1 MLMEAADWH
10 VENRK
15 SSAYTFELSALA
27 RWKSSELDLN
37 HSDNIQNIYSSVIVQ
52 RRTDEQM
59 KACW

>member
-10 VENRK
+10 VENGK
-15 SSAYTFELSALA
+15 SSACTFELSALA
-27 RWKSSELDLN
+27 RRKSSELDLN